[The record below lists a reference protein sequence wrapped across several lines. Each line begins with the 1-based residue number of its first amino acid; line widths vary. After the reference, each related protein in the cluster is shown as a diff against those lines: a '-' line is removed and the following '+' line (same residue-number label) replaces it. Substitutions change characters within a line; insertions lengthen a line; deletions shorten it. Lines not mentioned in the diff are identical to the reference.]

1 MSLPLLAARPLVRRS
16 ALQIGR
22 RLESSS
28 TATGKAAADAASKAS
43 STAKDA
49 ASKTASTAKDAT
61 AKATSAA
68 AEYAGKAQEGLSR
81 VTSSAGPAI
90 VNAAKGAA
98 GALSKVGG
106 RTGRLIAFVERQV
119 PYVLYYS
126 RVGLELGKIVFRG
139 RHMTPP
145 PLTTFQT
152 YFQTLWKRLQNPGAL
167 FRQAQATTAQAAEKA
182 AQQAP
187 SLLQQARNVNRAQLA
202 AGGVVAAE
210 VLGFFTVGEMIGRMK
225 VVGYHGEPAAHH

>member
-106 RTGRLIAFVERQV
+106 RTGRLIAFVERMLLSISSICQVSMPLGANTFSKTGQV

-145 PLTTFQT
+145 YVFSLIIPIPPSHHACLFTSSSRLTH
-152 YFQTLWKRLQNPGAL
+152 RV
-167 FRQAQATTAQAAEKA
+167 TT
-182 AQQAP
+182 
-187 SLLQQARNVNRAQLA
+187 V
-202 AGGVVAAE
+202 
-210 VLGFFTVGEMIGRMK
+210 
-225 VVGYHGEPAAHH
+225 